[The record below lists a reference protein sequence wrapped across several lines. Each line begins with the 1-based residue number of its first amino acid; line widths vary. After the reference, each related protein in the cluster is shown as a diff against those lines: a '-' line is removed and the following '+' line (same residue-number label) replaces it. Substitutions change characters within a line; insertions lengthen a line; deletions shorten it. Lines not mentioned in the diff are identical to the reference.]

1 MAEYEALLL
10 GLKKARKMGLKC
22 LRVEGDSELIMKQVR
37 KECEARHLC
46 MKRYINVVWDEIELF
61 DAFNIT
67 HIGREINKDDDSLA
81 RTTTLFQHYITNP
94 YIQHLVEVSFRPHVP
109 DNITAMQVFEDDE
122 QILNFMR
129 CEKEFSDVLIDEMQ
143 DLKEVPLIQLKSNHI
158 PVGLVPLESI
168 FDRSNRFLNKAEK
181 TNIADFSMQVD
192 DINIG
197 FGDSPRYIKIEKH
210 AHKRK
215 ERKSLSWSM
224 NTRMCLLGLMT
235 S

>member
-1 MAEYEALLL
+1 
-10 GLKKARKMGLKC
+10 
-22 LRVEGDSELIMKQVR
+22 
-37 KECEARHLC
+37 
-46 MKRYINVVWDEIELF
+46 
-61 DAFNIT
+61 
-67 HIGREINKDDDSLA
+67 
-81 RTTTLFQHYITNP
+81 
-94 YIQHLVEVSFRPHVP
+94 
-109 DNITAMQVFEDDE
+109 
-122 QILNFMR
+122 MR

-143 DLKEVPLIQLKSNHI
+143 DWKEVPLIQLKSNHI
-158 PVGLVPLESI
+158 PVGLVPLKSI

-197 FGDSPRYIKIEKH
+197 SGDSPHYIKIEKH